1 MQNHLAKRQCIKSI
15 IISLERVAKVK
26 KSGIVIETNAEYHGY
41 KEAIS
46 KSRLANMSV
55 CPAYFKWHEDNP
67 TEPSKDMVL
76 GSAFHKIVLEPE
88 TFDKEFMI
96 MPHFDRR
103 TKEGRLGYEN
113 LMNKVQGECITLI
126 TKEQYDT
133 ICGMRDSIMSN
144 PYARTLING
153 NIEQSMYWTDE
164 LTKVECKCRPDVWR
178 KVADKVV
185 ITDLKSTKS
194 VLPND
199 FMREVV
205 KYHYDL
211 QDAMYTNGASKVLGV
226 PKDNIDFVFIAVEK
240 KPPYLLNIV
249 QADTYVIQKGEAD
262 FREYIGTYAECKA
275 NNDWYGLNG
284 SRGIINT
291 LSLPEY
297 LIKKEN

>member
-1 MQNHLAKRQCIKSI
+1 M
-15 IISLERVAKVK
+15 

-41 KEAIS
+41 REAIS

-55 CPAYFKWHEDNP
+55 CPAYFKWCEDNP
-67 TEPSKDMVL
+67 TPPSDDMVL

-113 LMNKVQGECITLI
+113 LMNKVQGNCITLI

-144 PYARTLING
+144 PYARKLING
-153 NIEQSMYWTDE
+153 NIEQSMYFTDD

-178 KVADKVV
+178 KVADRVV
-185 ITDLKSTKS
+185 ITDLKSAKS
-194 VLPND
+194 VMPND
-199 FMREVV
+199 FMRDCV

-211 QDAMYTNGASKVLGV
+211 QTAMYREGASKVLGV

-240 KPPYLLNIV
+240 KPPYLLNIM

-262 FREYIGTYAECKA
+262 FREYIGTYAECLETS
-275 NNDWYGLNG
+275 NWYSFNG
-284 SRGIINT
+284 KDNIINN
-291 LSLPEY
+291 LSLPSY
-297 LIKKEN
+297 LLKDKEID

>member
-1 MQNHLAKRQCIKSI
+1 MS
-15 IISLERVAKVK
+15 

-55 CPAYFKWHEDNP
+55 CPAYFKWCEDNP
-67 TEPSKDMVL
+67 TEPSDDMVL

-144 PYARTLING
+144 PYARKLING
-153 NIEQSMYWTDE
+153 NIEQSMYFTDD

-178 KVADKVV
+178 KVADRVV
-185 ITDLKSTKS
+185 ITDLKSAKS
-194 VLPND
+194 VMPND
-199 FMREVV
+199 FMRDCV

-211 QDAMYTNGASKVLGV
+211 QTAMYRDGSSKVLGV

-240 KPPYLLNIV
+240 KPPYLLNIM

-275 NNDWYGLNG
+275 KNLYYGLNG
-284 SRGIINT
+284 EHGIINT
-291 LSLPEY
+291 LSLPDY
-297 LIKKEN
+297 LLKNKEN

>member
-1 MQNHLAKRQCIKSI
+1 M
-15 IISLERVAKVK
+15 

-55 CPAYFKWHEDNP
+55 CPAYFKWCEDNP
-67 TEPSKDMVL
+67 QEPSEDMVL

-88 TFDKEFMI
+88 TFYDEFAI
-96 MPHFDRR
+96 MPNVDGRTTQGKLLKKQFDE
-103 TKEGRLGYEN
+103 TKG
-113 LMNKVQGECITLI
+113 NKQVITQD
-126 TKEQYDT
+126 QYDT

-144 PYARTLING
+144 PYARKLING
-153 NIEQSMYWTDE
+153 NIEQSMYFTDD

-178 KVADKVV
+178 KVADRVV
-185 ITDLKSTKS
+185 ITDLKSAKS
-194 VLPND
+194 VMPND
-199 FMREVV
+199 FMRDVV

-211 QDAMYTNGASKVLGV
+211 QTAMYRDGASKVLGV

-240 KPPYLLNIV
+240 KPPYLLNIM

-275 NNDWYGLNG
+275 DGVFYGLNG
-284 SRGIINT
+284 KNGIINT
-291 LSLPEY
+291 LSLPDY
-297 LIKKEN
+297 LLKNKEN

>member
-1 MQNHLAKRQCIKSI
+1 VN
-15 IISLERVAKVK
+15 

-41 KEAIS
+41 REAIS

-55 CPAYFKWHEDNP
+55 CPAYFKWCEDNP
-67 TEPSKDMVL
+67 QDPSEDMVL

-113 LMNKVQGECITLI
+113 LMNKVQGNAITLI

-144 PYARTLING
+144 PYARKLING
-153 NIEQSMYWTDE
+153 NIEQSMYFTDD

-178 KVADKVV
+178 KVADRVV
-185 ITDLKSTKS
+185 ITDLKSAKS
-194 VLPND
+194 VMPND
-199 FMREVV
+199 FMRDCV

-211 QDAMYTNGASKVLGV
+211 QTAMYRDGASKVLGV

-240 KPPYLLNIV
+240 KPPYLLNIM

-262 FREYIGTYAECKA
+262 FREYIGTYAECKRTS
-275 NNDWYGLNG
+275 NWYGLNG
-284 SRGIINT
+284 ANGIINT
-291 LSLPEY
+291 LSLPDY

>member
-1 MQNHLAKRQCIKSI
+1 M
-15 IISLERVAKVK
+15 

-41 KEAIS
+41 REAIS

-55 CPAYFKWHEDNP
+55 CPAYFKWCEDNP
-67 TEPSKDMVL
+67 QEPSEDMVL

-113 LMNKVQGECITLI
+113 LMNKVEGNCITLI

-144 PYARTLING
+144 PYARKLING
-153 NIEQSMYWTDE
+153 NIEQSMYFTDD

-178 KVADKVV
+178 KVADRVV
-185 ITDLKSTKS
+185 ITDLKSAKS
-194 VLPND
+194 VMPND
-199 FMREVV
+199 FMRDCV

-211 QDAMYTNGASKVLGV
+211 QTAMYRDGASKVLGV

-240 KPPYLLNIV
+240 KPPYLLNIM

-262 FREYIGTYAECKA
+262 FREYIGTYAECKQTD
-275 NNDWYGLNG
+275 NWYGLNG
-284 SRGIINT
+284 ANGIINT
-291 LSLPEY
+291 LSLPSY
-297 LIKKEN
+297 LIKEND

>member
-1 MQNHLAKRQCIKSI
+1 M
-15 IISLERVAKVK
+15 

-41 KEAIS
+41 REAIS

-55 CPAYFKWHEDNP
+55 CPAYFKWCEDNQ
-67 TEPSKDMVL
+67 TEPSEDMVL

-144 PYARTLING
+144 PYAKKLING
-153 NIEQSMYWTDE
+153 NIEQSMYFTDE

-178 KVADKVV
+178 KVADRVV
-185 ITDLKSTKS
+185 ITDLKSAKS
-194 VLPND
+194 VMPNE
-199 FMREVV
+199 FMRDCV

-211 QDAMYTNGASKVLGV
+211 QTAMYRDGASKVLGV

-240 KPPYLLNIV
+240 KPPYLLNIM

-275 NNDWYGLNG
+275 DGVFYGLNG
-284 SRGIINT
+284 KNGIINN
-291 LSLPEY
+291 LSLPSY
-297 LIKKEN
+297 LIKEND

>member
-1 MQNHLAKRQCIKSI
+1 MKQ
-15 IISLERVAKVK
+15 
-26 KSGIVIETNAEYHGY
+26 GIVIETNAEYHGY
-41 KEAIS
+41 REAIS

-55 CPAYFKWHEDNP
+55 CPAYFKWCEDNP
-67 TEPSKDMVL
+67 TEPSEDMVL

-144 PYARTLING
+144 PYARKLING
-153 NIEQSMYWTDE
+153 NIEQSMYFTDD
-164 LTKVECKCRPDVWR
+164 LTNVGCKCRPDVWR
-178 KVADKVV
+178 KVADRVV
-185 ITDLKSTKS
+185 ITDLKSAKS
-194 VLPND
+194 VMPND
-199 FMREVV
+199 FMRDCV

-211 QDAMYTNGASKVLGV
+211 QTAMYRDGASKVLGV

-240 KPPYLLNIV
+240 KPPYLLNIM

-262 FREYIGTYAECKA
+262 FREFIGTYAECKEKKL
-275 NNDWYGLNG
+275 WYGLNG
-284 SRGIINT
+284 ANGIINT

>member
-1 MQNHLAKRQCIKSI
+1 M
-15 IISLERVAKVK
+15 K

-41 KEAIS
+41 REAIS
-46 KSRLANMSV
+46 KSRLGNIAV
-55 CPAYFKWHEDNP
+55 CPAYFKWCEENP
-67 TEPSKDMVL
+67 IKPSDDMVL
-76 GSAFHKIVLEPE
+76 GSAFHKIVLEPD

-96 MPHFDRR
+96 MPNFDRR

-113 LMNKVQGECITLI
+113 LMNKVQGGCITLI

-144 PYARTLING
+144 PYAKKLING

-178 KVADKVV
+178 KVADRVV

-194 VLPND
+194 VMPND
-199 FMREVV
+199 FMRDVV

-211 QDAMYTNGASKVLGV
+211 QTAMYREGVSKVLGV
-226 PKDNIDFVFIAVEK
+226 PKENIDFVFIAVEK
-240 KPPYLLNIV
+240 KPPYLLNIM

-262 FREYIGTYAECKA
+262 FREYIGTYAECKEK
-275 NNDWYGLNG
+275 NLWYGLNG
-284 SRGIINT
+284 ANGIINT

>member
-1 MQNHLAKRQCIKSI
+1 M
-15 IISLERVAKVK
+15 

-41 KEAIS
+41 REAIS

-55 CPAYFKWHEDNP
+55 CPAYFKWCEDNP
-67 TEPSKDMVL
+67 TEPSEDMVL
-76 GSAFHKIVLEPE
+76 GSAFHKIVLEPD

-133 ICGMRDSIMSN
+133 ICGMRDSIMAN
-144 PYARTLING
+144 PYARKLING
-153 NIEQSMYWTDE
+153 NIEQSMYFTDD

-178 KVADKVV
+178 KVADRVV
-185 ITDLKSTKS
+185 ITDLKSAKS
-194 VLPND
+194 VMPND
-199 FMREVV
+199 FMRDCV

-211 QDAMYTNGASKVLGV
+211 QTAMYRDGASKVLGV

-240 KPPYLLNIV
+240 KPPYLLNIM

-275 NNDWYGLNG
+275 DGVFYGLNG
-284 SRGIINT
+284 KNGIINT

-297 LIKKEN
+297 LIRDKES

>member
-1 MQNHLAKRQCIKSI
+1 MPKT
-15 IISLERVAKVK
+15 
-26 KSGIVIETNAEYHGY
+26 GIVIETNAEYHGY
-41 KEAIS
+41 REAIS

-55 CPAYFKWHEDNP
+55 CPAYFKWCEDNP
-67 TEPSKDMVL
+67 QEPSEDMVL

-113 LMNKVQGECITLI
+113 LMNKVQGGAITLI
-126 TKEQYDT
+126 TQEQYYT
-133 ICGMRDSIMSN
+133 ICGMRDSIMAN
-144 PYARTLING
+144 PYAIKLING
-153 NIEQSMYWTDE
+153 NVEQSMYFTDE

-178 KVADKVV
+178 KVADRVV
-185 ITDLKSTKS
+185 ITDLKSAKS
-194 VLPND
+194 VMPND
-199 FMREVV
+199 FMRDCV

-211 QDAMYTNGASKVLGV
+211 QTAMYRDGASKVLGV

-240 KPPYLLNIV
+240 KPPYLLNIM

-262 FREYIGTYAECKA
+262 FREFIGTYAECKQTD
-275 NNDWYGLNG
+275 NWYGLNG
-284 SRGIINT
+284 ANGIINT

-297 LIKKEN
+297 LIKKD

>member
-1 MQNHLAKRQCIKSI
+1 MKN
-15 IISLERVAKVK
+15 
-26 KSGIVIETNAEYHGY
+26 GIVIETNAEYHGY

-46 KSRLANMSV
+46 KSRLANMAV
-55 CPAYFKWHEDNP
+55 CPAYFKWCEDNP
-67 TEPSKDMVL
+67 TEPSEDMVL

-126 TKEQYDT
+126 TKEQYET

-144 PYARTLING
+144 PYARKLING
-153 NIEQSMYWTDE
+153 NIEQSMYFTDD

-178 KVADKVV
+178 KVADRVV
-185 ITDLKSTKS
+185 ITDLKSAKS
-194 VLPND
+194 VMPNE
-199 FMREVV
+199 FMRDCV

-211 QDAMYTNGASKVLGV
+211 QTAMYRDGASKVLGV

-240 KPPYLLNIV
+240 KPPYLLNIM

-262 FREYIGTYAECKA
+262 FREYIGTYAECLETQ
-275 NNDWYGLNG
+275 NWYSFNG
-284 SRGIINT
+284 KDNIINN
-291 LSLPEY
+291 LSLPSY
-297 LIKKEN
+297 LLKDKEID

>member
-1 MQNHLAKRQCIKSI
+1 MN
-15 IISLERVAKVK
+15 

-41 KEAIS
+41 REAIS

-55 CPAYFKWHEDNP
+55 CPAYFKWCEDNP
-67 TEPSKDMVL
+67 QEPSEDMVL

-113 LMNKVQGECITLI
+113 LMNKVQGNCITLI
-126 TKEQYDT
+126 TQEQYDT

-144 PYARTLING
+144 PYARKLING
-153 NIEQSMYWTDE
+153 NIEQSMYFTDD

-178 KVADKVV
+178 KVADRVV
-185 ITDLKSTKS
+185 ITDLKSAKS
-194 VLPND
+194 VMPND
-199 FMREVV
+199 FMRDVV

-211 QDAMYTNGASKVLGV
+211 QTAMYRDGASKVLGV

-240 KPPYLLNIV
+240 KPPYLLNIM

-262 FREYIGTYAECKA
+262 FREYIGTYKECLETS
-275 NNDWYGLNG
+275 NWYSFNG
-284 SRGIINT
+284 KDNIINN
-291 LSLPEY
+291 LSLPSY
-297 LIKKEN
+297 LLKDKEID

>member
-1 MQNHLAKRQCIKSI
+1 M
-15 IISLERVAKVK
+15 K

-46 KSRLANMSV
+46 KSRLANMAV
-55 CPAYFKWHEDNP
+55 CPAYFKWCEDNP
-67 TEPSKDMVL
+67 QEPSEDMVL

-144 PYARTLING
+144 PYARKLING
-153 NIEQSMYWTDE
+153 NIEQSMYFTDE

-178 KVADKVV
+178 KVADRVV
-185 ITDLKSTKS
+185 ITDLKSAKS
-194 VLPND
+194 VMPND
-199 FMREVV
+199 FMRDCV

-211 QDAMYTNGASKVLGV
+211 QTAMYRDGASKVLGV

-240 KPPYLLNIV
+240 KPPYLLNIM

-262 FREYIGTYAECKA
+262 FREYIGTYAECKQT
-275 NNDWYGLNG
+275 NDWYGLNG
-284 SRGIINT
+284 SKGIINT

-297 LIKKEN
+297 LLKNKEN

>member
-1 MQNHLAKRQCIKSI
+1 MS
-15 IISLERVAKVK
+15 

-41 KEAIS
+41 REAIS
-46 KSRLANMSV
+46 KSRLANMAV
-55 CPAYFKWHEDNP
+55 CPAYFKWCEDNP
-67 TEPSKDMVL
+67 QEPSEDMVL

-144 PYARTLING
+144 PYARKLING
-153 NIEQSMYWTDE
+153 NIEQSMYFTDD

-178 KVADKVV
+178 KVADRVV
-185 ITDLKSTKS
+185 ITDLKSAKS
-194 VLPND
+194 VMPND
-199 FMREVV
+199 FMRDCV

-211 QDAMYTNGASKVLGV
+211 QTAMYREGAGKVLGV

-240 KPPYLLNIV
+240 KPPYLLNIM

-275 NNDWYGLNG
+275 DGVFYGLNG
-284 SRGIINT
+284 KNGIINT

-297 LIKKEN
+297 LIRDKES